1 MDQIH
6 QVRALVCLLKMQQN
20 LRKNINFN
28 RPQLL
33 LSLRPWIGS
42 IRASFKKKTKKQ
54 KTKIGAQSIARLSAN
69 EATTGAQNLSENL

>member
-6 QVRALVCLLKMQQN
+6 QVRALVCSLKMQQN
-20 LRKNINFN
+20 LRKNI

-42 IRASFKKKTKKQ
+42 IRASFKKKTQ
-54 KTKIGAQSIARLSAN
+54 KTKKKKIGAQSIARLSAN